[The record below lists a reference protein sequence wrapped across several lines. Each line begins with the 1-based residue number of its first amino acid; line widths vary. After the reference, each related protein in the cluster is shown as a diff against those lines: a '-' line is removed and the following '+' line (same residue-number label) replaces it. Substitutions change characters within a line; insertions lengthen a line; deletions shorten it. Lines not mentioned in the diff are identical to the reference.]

1 MNNDT
6 HKSVINMKWVIV
18 NGRNVLQQLVRY
30 SDGITEWQNV
40 DEPAHASTEE
50 FESRF
55 NDTQTIPLDL
65 DPVKTDVLTPKENKD
80 TDIRGQLLVDHMD
93 KLLKLH
99 ALLIRFTGGQPA
111 DIVAEKRVI
120 DFKSNTALR
129 ECVILLIGIVGEPWT
144 DVLPL
149 IK

>member
-6 HKSVINMKWVIV
+6 HKSVINWRWVII
-18 NGRNVLQQLVRY
+18 NGRNVMQQLVRF
-30 SDGITEWQNV
+30 SDGRTEWQSM
-40 DEPAHASTEE
+40 DEPAHISTEE
-50 FESRF
+50 FEARF
-55 NDTQTIPLDL
+55 NDTETIPADFNQTN
-65 DPVKTDVLTPKENKD
+65 TDVLVAKETKYN
-80 TDIRGQLLVDHMD
+80 DIRGNLLIEHMD
-93 KLLKLH
+93 KILKLH

-120 DFKSNTALR
+120 DFKSNTALK
-129 ECVILLIGIVGEPWT
+129 ECVILLIGIVDEPWT